1 MCDRLSGFLLTS
13 SVMVPERFEIGLKCK
28 WRVDLRVISFA
39 STKIYGVEEEPTS
52 SKSTKG
58 GPAAMSAALVPG
70 RIRSVAPI

>member
-1 MCDRLSGFLLTS
+1 
-13 SVMVPERFEIGLKCK
+13 MVPECFEIGLKCE
-28 WRVDLRVISFA
+28 WRVDLRKISFV
-39 STKIYGVEEEPTS
+39 SQKIHGLEEEPTS